1 MKFNDLTKL
10 LEQDESIFQPRKME
24 DRKTRYIQQIQKQIQ
39 DYINN
44 GSKGN
49 LNLSKTPIKTL
60 PEGLKVRGDLDL
72 NHTPIKSLPEGLKV
86 GRNLDLSF
94 TPIQTL
100 PDGLEVSR
108 NLYLSYT
115 PIQTLPDGLK
125 VSGDLWLLKTPI
137 AKQYNQQQLK
147 QMYPGVKGEIFT

>member
-49 LNLSKTPIKTL
+49 LNLF
-60 PEGLKVRGDLDL
+60 R
-72 NHTPIKSLPEGLKV
+72 
-86 GRNLDLSF
+86 

-100 PDGLEVSR
+100 PAGLKVGGDL
-108 NLYLSYT
+108 NLILT
-115 PIQTLPDGLK
+115 PIQTLPGGLK
-125 VSGDLWLLKTPI
+125 VGGTLWLSYTPI
-137 AKQYNQQQLK
+137 AKQYDRQQLK
-147 QMYPGVKGEIFT
+147 QMYPGVKGHINI

>member
-49 LNLSKTPIKTL
+49 LNLFRTPIQTLPAGLKVGGNLSLSRTQIKTL
-60 PEGLKVRGDLDL
+60 PA
-72 NHTPIKSLPEGLKV
+72 GLKV
-86 GRNLDLSF
+86 GGNLSLTNTQIKTLPDGLEVGGDLYLYD

-100 PDGLEVSR
+100 PDGLEV
-108 NLYLSYT
+108 
-115 PIQTLPDGLK
+115 G
-125 VSGDLWLLKTPI
+125 GDLWLLKTPI
-137 AKQYNQQQLK
+137 AKQYDRQQLK
-147 QMYPGVKGEIFT
+147 QMYPGVKGHINI

>member
-49 LNLSKTPIKTL
+49 LILDSAPIKTL
-60 PEGLKVRGDLDL
+60 PNNLKVVGNNLYL
-72 NHTPIKSLPEGLKV
+72 TFSTIESLPPNLKHV
-86 GRNLDLSF
+86 GGNLDLFRSDVAS
-94 TPIQTL
+94 L
-100 PDGLEVSR
+100 P
-108 NLYLSYT
+108 
-115 PIQTLPDGLK
+115 
-125 VSGDLWLLKTPI
+125 
-137 AKQYNQQQLK
+137 
-147 QMYPGVKGEIFT
+147 

>member
-49 LNLSKTPIKTL
+49 LNLFRTPIQTLPAGLKVGGNLSLTNTQIKTL
-60 PEGLKVRGDLDL
+60 PDGLEVGGDLYLYD
-72 NHTPIKSLPEGLKV
+72 
-86 GRNLDLSF
+86 

-100 PDGLEVSR
+100 PDGLEV
-108 NLYLSYT
+108 
-115 PIQTLPDGLK
+115 G
-125 VSGDLWLLKTPI
+125 GDLWLLKTPI
-137 AKQYNQQQLK
+137 AKQYDRQQLK
-147 QMYPGVKGEIFT
+147 QMYPGVKGHINI